1 MAEVQIASGFCCM
14 EYLTILYEEILS
26 NNGSLNSKL
35 FNEKN
40 VCLQKTLAIIQI
52 NEYNDEEN

>member
-1 MAEVQIASGFCCM
+1 M
-14 EYLTILYEEILS
+14 EYLTILYEEILP

-40 VCLQKTLAIIQI
+40 VCLQKMLAIIQI
-52 NEYNDEEN
+52 NEYNSK